1 MKFVPSFIFE
11 KQAQHQHRSR
21 FITNASEAKY
31 NDSYTSS
38 KYLNLP
44 LTIPRQIVREAISTI
59 YDYSWCRISFQKEHI
74 AFFIDA
80 SQRGKKRKEERKKEK
95 RRGRREKKS
104 YVMKK
109 DRYTLCLL
117 YPCRGSVQASGKG
130 GEKKTCSKEKKVV
143 VLEFFCPLI
152 HRARAKKADA
162 RSKSR
167 LRR

>member
-104 YVMKK
+104 YAILFASSILVAVRFKPAGKEERKK
-109 DRYTLCLL
+109 RVA
-117 YPCRGSVQASGKG
+117 R
-130 GEKKTCSKEKKVV
+130 KKK
-143 VLEFFCPLI
+143 
-152 HRARAKKADA
+152 
-162 RSKSR
+162 
-167 LRR
+167 